1 MNWITDMN
9 RCVGPVPAHWSKP
22 MNHIDRLLDERSE
35 LVIKVNKLQA
45 FIGSNPMFNDLPVQD
60 QDLMTTQRYIMHLY
74 IDLLTKRIERATHH
88 G

>member
-1 MNWITDMN
+1 
-9 RCVGPVPAHWSKP
+9 

-45 FIGSNPMFNDLPVQD
+45 FIGSNALFNDLPVQD